1 MKKFFSLMMI
11 AAAFVFAACGENPE
25 GPDAPVKGGKL
36 ATPELSETHT
46 ETSITVSWGAV
57 ENAEAYI
64 VNLSGKTYNTE
75 ACEYTFE
82 NLNAGKYT
90 IRVGAKAEGYE
101 DSDLAKIEVTLTGA
115 TEVDWFEQTF
125 TLPEQEDPE
134 KNIYRCNTADFSWKG
149 TGVKD
154 LVYGIWATE
163 GLEGVSDATIIANL
177 EAPDGLTEILD
188 EVNGDGFYGQF
199 TAMLSGNSSYTLC
212 VQVTNEAGL
221 KFFTKSEV
229 TTETAVP
236 SADAK
241 AWAGTWEVTSH
252 KVYSIAND
260 GSGVTT
266 DKEEKFTITI
276 ETSPNSPN
284 ELYVYNYTVLGA
296 DAWPAIATVN
306 GAQLFLMNGVS
317 LGLSQD
323 QSFYYYWLGWYDFG
337 DGKVSPSI
345 DYIPFAVVEMGEGST
360 TTATYYNEFEL
371 YDQNGNAVPV
381 VCHAA
386 DIFGVSDSGNLYFL
400 GIESF
405 PAHFRSGQMEWV
417 KVGDTASVKA
427 LNAEAFNPTALQSNV
442 VVR

>member
-25 GPDAPVKGGKL
+25 QPDVPAKGSKL

-90 IRVGAKAEGYE
+90 IRVSATAAGYE
-101 DSDLAKIEVTLTGA
+101 NSDLAKIEVTLTGA

-125 TLPEQEDPE
+125 TLPEKENPE
-134 KNIYRCNTADFSWKG
+134 KNIYRCNTADFTWKG

-154 LVYGIWATE
+154 IMYGIWATA
-163 GLEGVSDATIIANL
+163 GLEGVEDATIIANL
-177 EAPDGLTEILD
+177 DTPDGIDEILE

-199 TAMLSGNSSYTLC
+199 GAMLSGSTSYTLC
-212 VQVTNEAGL
+212 VQVTNTEGL

-229 TTETAVP
+229 TTEAAVP
-236 SADAK
+236 SAAAK
-241 AWAGTWEVTSH
+241 AWTGTWEVTSH
-252 KVYSIAND
+252 KLYSIDQQGKGTYSN
-260 GSGVTT
+260 
-266 DKEEKFTITI
+266 KEEKFTISI
-276 ETSPNSPN
+276 ESSINNPN
-284 ELYVYNYTVLGA
+284 EVYVYNYTMLGA
-296 DAWPAIATVN
+296 DAWPAVATVSDTT
-306 GAQLFLMNGVS
+306 LYLMNGVY
-317 LGLSQD
+317 LSTAED
-323 QSFYYYWLGWYDFG
+323 ESMDYYWLGWYDFG
-337 DGKVSPSI
+337 DGEVSPSI
-345 DYIPFAVVEMGEGST
+345 DSIPFAVVEMGEEDT
-360 TTATYYNEFEL
+360 TTATYYNEFDL
-371 YDQNGNAVPV
+371 YDQDGNPISV

-386 DIFGVSDSGNLYFL
+386 DIFGVGGNGNLYFL

-405 PAHFRSGQMEWV
+405 PAYFRSGQMEWV
-417 KVGDTASVKA
+417 KVDGAASAKA